1 MSQAPLEIVR
11 GSRRRRRFSSPATGR
26 PQGVASPHCI
36 VGVTNPTQP
45 ELVVLCQPDQAN
57 LVLEVSLGQPCE
69 FFWEGALDCD
79 SAPEEK

>member
-26 PQGVASPHCI
+26 PQGVALII

-45 ELVVLCQPDQAN
+45 ELMVLCQPDQAN

>member
-1 MSQAPLEIVR
+1 MGLGAVVALVR
-11 GSRRRRRFSSPATGR
+11 PRPADRREWPALI
-26 PQGVASPHCI
+26 I

-69 FFWEGALDCD
+69 FFWEGVLDCD